1 MTILGW
7 GPSRGIIFLHE
18 RMGQVFDD
26 AIDALSADSKLHSIW
41 VPPCDICETDRD
53 FILKVETPGVEL
65 DDVLL
70 EIRGLVV
77 TIAGDKKRTQ
87 SESDRRY
94 HRVERNDGK
103 FHRSFT
109 LPHSVDAKKVSAS
122 LNDGVLTVT
131 LPKKKTKKPSNIIKI
146 EIK

>member
-18 RMGQVFDD
+18 NMGRIFDE
-26 AIDALSADSKLHSIW
+26 AMAALNADSRLHSIW
-41 VPPCDICETDRD
+41 TPPCDLCETNHN

-70 EIRGLVV
+70 EIKGATV
-77 TIAGDKKRTQ
+77 TIAGKRKRAQ
-87 SESDRRY
+87 SASTRRY
-94 HRVERNDGK
+94 HRVERNGGK

-109 LPHSVDAKKVSAS
+109 LPRSVDEKKVSAS
-122 LNDGVLTVT
+122 LKDGVLTVT
-131 LPKKKTKKPSNIIKI
+131 LPKRKSKKSSNIIKI